1 MAAVPTGLAVT
12 RPRGEVD
19 LRASFV
25 LCACILDGA
34 VLVIVG
40 LLVSTALAVIG
51 TLMIAFGPLGVAV
64 RNALAPPRRPRRR

>member
-1 MAAVPTGLAVT
+1 
-12 RPRGEVD
+12 
-19 LRASFV
+19 
-25 LCACILDGA
+25 

-64 RNALAPPRRPRRR
+64 RNALAPPRRPHGR

>member
-1 MAAVPTGLAVT
+1 MAAVPPGLAVT
-12 RPRGEVD
+12 TPRGDVD
-19 LRASFV
+19 LRPSFV
-25 LCACILDGA
+25 LCACILGGA

-64 RNALAPPRRPRRR
+64 RNALAPPRRPHGR

>member
-1 MAAVPTGLAVT
+1 VT
-12 RPRGEVD
+12 KPRGEVD

-25 LCACILDGA
+25 LCACILGGA
-34 VLVIVG
+34 VLVITG

-64 RNALAPPRRPRRR
+64 RNALAPPKRPHGR